1 LRALLERAD
10 RFSICEK
17 TMNIKKKLTNPFALV
32 AQGFGLGA
40 VLFFATA
47 MFSADS
53 PPRPQP
59 AELASLQQN
68 QDA

>member
-1 LRALLERAD
+1 
-10 RFSICEK
+10 
-17 TMNIKKKLTNPFALV
+17 MNIKKKLTNPFALV